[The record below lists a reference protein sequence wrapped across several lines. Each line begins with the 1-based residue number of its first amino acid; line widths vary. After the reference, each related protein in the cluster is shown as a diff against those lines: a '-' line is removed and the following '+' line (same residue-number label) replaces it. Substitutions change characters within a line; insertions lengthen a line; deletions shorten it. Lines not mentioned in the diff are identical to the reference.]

1 MNKTWAIGEARFKSN
16 ADWYEHELSYILLNT
31 KMSSIKSW
39 RFCKFNNLVGM
50 QIWYNTTNVAFDKL
64 PIAKMIIFRHRKN
77 NECLKNFPWNRRRNT
92 FTGIVHNFSSNIFQW
107 KLCTFH
113 FCNKFLTFHMA
124 HKYWEDHFKWN
135 NSLFTCSHWFLII
148 EVLKNL

>member
-77 NECLKNFPWNRRRNT
+77 NECLKNFPWNRRRNN
-92 FTGIVHNFSSNIFQW
+92 FTGIVHNFSSNISENYVLFISV
-107 KLCTFH
+107 TNF
-113 FCNKFLTFHMA
+113 
-124 HKYWEDHFKWN
+124 
-135 NSLFTCSHWFLII
+135 SLFTWHTSTEKIILNETIHFSHALTDF
-148 EVLKNL
+148 